1 MCLRRFY
8 VMSLEQPKEHDE
20 YIDEDWDDED

>member
-8 VMSLEQPKEHDE
+8 IMSLQEPKEHDE